1 MAKKSMVL
9 RDEKRAKLVQRY
21 AKKRQ
26 ELKSIIASPKSRPED
41 KQTAQEKL
49 QSLPRDSSPSR
60 MRSRCAI
67 TAGRVATIRSLVCHA
82 PSFESSRWQAKFLAC
97 ARPAGKRISNPP
109 GRYGQAANI
118 KADRSE

>member
-9 RDEKRAKLVQRY
+9 RDVKRAKLVQKY

-26 ELKSIIASPKSRPED
+26 ALKAIIADHKARPDD
-41 KQTAQEKL
+41 KQAASDKL

-67 TAGRVATIRSLVCHA
+67 TGRSRGYYQKFGLSRTKLRELTLAGNI
-82 PSFESSRWQAKFLAC
+82 
-97 ARPAGKRISNPP
+97 P
-109 GRYGQAANI
+109 GMT
-118 KADRSE
+118 KASW